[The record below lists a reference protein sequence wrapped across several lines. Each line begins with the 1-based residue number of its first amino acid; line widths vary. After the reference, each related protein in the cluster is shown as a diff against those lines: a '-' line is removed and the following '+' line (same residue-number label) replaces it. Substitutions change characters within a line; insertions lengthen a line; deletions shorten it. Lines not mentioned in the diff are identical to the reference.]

1 MCGMGED
8 EASRTDNVDHVE
20 PAVPINIRN
29 ESLEGI
35 SLTLNLEKG
44 KNTTFCKYKRIFNK
58 PFLIIKKKD
67 YIAYFS
73 TCI

>member
-1 MCGMGED
+1 M
-8 EASRTDNVDHVE
+8 DHAE

-44 KNTTFCKYKRIFNK
+44 KNTMFCKYRFIFNK
-58 PFLIIKKKD
+58 PLLYLFTNI
-67 YIAYFS
+67 
-73 TCI
+73 